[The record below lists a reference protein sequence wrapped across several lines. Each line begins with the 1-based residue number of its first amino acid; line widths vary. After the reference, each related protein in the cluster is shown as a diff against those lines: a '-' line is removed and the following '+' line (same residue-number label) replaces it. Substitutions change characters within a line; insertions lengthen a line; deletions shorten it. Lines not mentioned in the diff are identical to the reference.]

1 MLELMQVDSIK
12 AEIEAF
18 RQDVE
23 AVLAYTSNLKINN
36 KEDAS
41 KALTVIAK
49 SRDLQDLIKEKKDA
63 LTKEAKQYVKKVNNL
78 ACEFLDPLEIVEDK
92 IYEKLEMFKFTFN
105 EHKKE
110 KEEVFGLSLIETF
123 SSVEKICSES
133 ATSYEKESFE
143 IELVDIKSVP
153 LEFLELNEKKVREQL
168 KGGLSSIPGVKI
180 TKTTKTIVKRV

>member
-1 MLELMQVDSIK
+1 M
-12 AEIEAF
+12 
-18 RQDVE
+18 
-23 AVLAYTSNLKINN
+23 
-36 KEDAS
+36 
-41 KALTVIAK
+41 
-49 SRDLQDLIKEKKDA
+49 
-63 LTKEAKQYVKKVNNL
+63 
-78 ACEFLDPLEIVEDK
+78 
-92 IYEKLEMFKFTFN
+92 
-105 EHKKE
+105 
-110 KEEVFGLSLIETF
+110 FGLSLIETF